1 MQLQRVHVPSL
12 KRHVGDKI
20 DLCIYES
27 KGLMQSSGINVSVRV
42 TQIF

>member
-20 DLCIYES
+20 DLYMS
-27 KGLMQSSGINVSVRV
+27 LGLMYLCGLLKNFNI
-42 TQIF
+42 